1 MKNKNTSNFIV
12 LLAKEIYLNYL
23 VSPLGY
29 LFAGLFS
36 IINLWLFFQNFFL
49 INQAS
54 LIPLF
59 DLMPFLLLFFIPAI
73 TMNLFADEKKTRT
86 WEILLTLPTTELQI
100 VLAKFLSS
108 FTFALFGLILTSPA
122 AILVCL
128 LGKPDFGII
137 LSGYLGAVLIAAAY
151 LSVGLF
157 ISSLTNNQIVAF
169 ITTIFILLLNFFS
182 GQQFILQRLPEFLT
196 TVISRLSMSY
206 HFQFLIRGQLPLAS
220 LIFYFSW
227 LAIFI
232 WLTVIS
238 LKSRDY

>member
-1 MKNKNTSNFIV
+1 MKNQKNNFIT

-23 VSPLGY
+23 ISPLGY

-54 LIPLF
+54 LVPLF

-73 TMNLFADEKKTRT
+73 TMNLFAEEKKTRT
-86 WEILLTLPTTELQI
+86 WEILLTLPTTELEI

-108 FTFALFGLILTSPA
+108 LTFALFGLILTSPA
-122 AILVCL
+122 AVLAFV
-128 LGKPDFGII
+128 LGRPDLGIV
-137 LSGYLGAVLIAAAY
+137 LSGYLGAILIAAAY

-169 ITTIFILLLNFFS
+169 ITTIFLLLVNFFS
-182 GQQFILQRLPEFLT
+182 GQQFVLQRLPEVLT
-196 TVISRLSMSY
+196 TLISKVSMGY
-206 HFQFLIRGQLPLAS
+206 HFQFLIRGQLPLGS
-220 LIFYFSW
+220 LVFYLSW

-238 LKSRDY
+238 LKSHDY